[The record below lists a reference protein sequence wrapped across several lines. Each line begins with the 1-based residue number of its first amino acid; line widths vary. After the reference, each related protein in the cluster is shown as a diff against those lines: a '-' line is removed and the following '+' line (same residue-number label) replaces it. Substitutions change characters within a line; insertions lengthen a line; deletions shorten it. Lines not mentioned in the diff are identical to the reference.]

1 MCQAGVRAHQS
12 ELIIEH
18 LSNQIALDRRLVH
31 KLYHMADD
39 ANLSKS
45 AQKFQS
51 VQALLDEARA
61 SLEEARDLLLQEV
74 EPTADVTVELV

>member
-1 MCQAGVRAHQS
+1 MCQGGVNIHQS

-18 LSNQIALDRRLVH
+18 LSSQIALDRRLIH

-39 ANLSKS
+39 ANLGKS
-45 AQKFQS
+45 AQKFQA

-61 SLEEARDLLLQEV
+61 SLEEARDMLSQE
-74 EPTADVTVELV
+74 ADSSADITVELV